1 MGWRF
6 RKSVTLLP
14 GVRVNFGMKSASL
27 SLGGKGFRTTY
38 STTGRVTKSFGIPG
52 TGLSYVTSTNRK
64 KNSSA
69 SPRSRTNTI
78 RETPATSYAAPT
90 TLPPTPEY
98 TPVQEV
104 DHRSAAMSLI
114 EGIYET
120 ADAAI
125 DWRKILIEDYDA
137 DIPHWDYLKARA
149 ERVLNGDLD
158 TYFEI
163 ISDMN
168 PVDDLLR
175 FGSEF
180 ECGTEDPRML
190 SVHFKVNSSQVLRD
204 IEHLPKTE
212 YNELLQD
219 YVCGCAI
226 RVARDLFA
234 LLPFRRV
241 IVDAE
246 NRGKDIL
253 SVEFTRG
260 EMVDVDYESIDA
272 SEFVATFN
280 HRMDFF
286 PESGFEEIVSIDALH
301 S

>member
-1 MGWRF
+1 MGWRY

-52 TGLSYVTSTNRK
+52 TGLSYVTSTNRTK
-64 KNSSA
+64 SSPTPSTRSRLSRSDATSESPSA
-69 SPRSRTNTI
+69 SSLIPQV
-78 RETPATSYAAPT
+78 PTSS
-90 TLPPTPEY
+90 
-98 TPVQEV
+98 PVQIA
-104 DHRSAAMSLI
+104 DHREVAQNMI
-114 EGIYET
+114 KGIYEVADT
-120 ADAAI
+120 AI
-125 DWRKILIEDYDA
+125 NWRQILIEDYNA
-137 DIPHWDYLKARA
+137 DVPNWDYLKARA
-149 ERVLNGDLD
+149 EKVLNGDLE

-163 ISDMN
+163 ISDLN

-190 SVHFKVNSSQVLRD
+190 SVHFRVNSSQVLKD
-204 IEHLPKTE
+204 IEHLTKTE

-241 IVDAE
+241 IIDAE
-246 NRGKDIL
+246 NCGKDIL
-253 SVEFTRG
+253 SVEFIR
-260 EMVDVDYESIDA
+260 EKMMDVDYSMIDA
-272 SEFVATFN
+272 SEFVSGFN
-280 HRMDFF
+280 HRMSFD
-286 PESGFEEIVSIDALH
+286 SKLGFEEITSIDAR
-301 S
+301 

>member
-1 MGWRF
+1 
-6 RKSVTLLP
+6 
-14 GVRVNFGMKSASL
+14 MKSASL

-90 TLPPTPEY
+90 TLPPTPDY

-114 EGIYET
+114 EGIYEN

-204 IEHLPKTE
+204 IEHLPKTN

-234 LLPFRRV
+234 LLPFRR
-241 IVDAE
+241 IIIDAE
-246 NRGKDIL
+246 NSGDDIL
-253 SVEFTRG
+253 SVEFTRDKMEG
-260 EMVDVDYESIDA
+260 IDYSNVDA
-272 SEFVATFN
+272 SDFVCQFLY
-280 HRMDFF
+280 RMSFTLQG
-286 PESGFEEIVSIDALH
+286 GFSKIVPLDA
-301 S
+301 

>member
-90 TLPPTPEY
+90 TLPPTPDY

-114 EGIYET
+114 EGIYEN

-204 IEHLPKTE
+204 IEHLPKTN

-234 LLPFRRV
+234 LLPFRR
-241 IVDAE
+241 IIIDAE
-246 NRGKDIL
+246 NSGDDIL
-253 SVEFTRG
+253 SVEFTRDKMEG
-260 EMVDVDYESIDA
+260 IDYSNVDA
-272 SEFVATFN
+272 SDFVCQFLY
-280 HRMDFF
+280 RMSFTLQG
-286 PESGFEEIVSIDALH
+286 GFSKIVPLDA
-301 S
+301 